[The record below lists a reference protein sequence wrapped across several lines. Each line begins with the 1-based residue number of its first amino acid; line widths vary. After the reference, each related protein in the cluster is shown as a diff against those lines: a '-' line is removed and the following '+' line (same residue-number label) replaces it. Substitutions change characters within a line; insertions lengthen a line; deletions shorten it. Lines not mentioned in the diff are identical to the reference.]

1 MIKWL
6 KIYKNQDA
14 VNQWSTNIAALAQRG
29 VDEGLLEQLR
39 KMGPEGAAQAAE
51 LVNSSDE
58 QLQRL
63 NDVYRNTGETSMNAM
78 KEGYQLGK
86 NGVNEEIASLIPTQK
101 ETLMT
106 QIKSTDFNSV
116 GLSVTENFKACIE
129 NGRTAVEEMTK
140 GIVPKVGEDM
150 KGEVQKADFRGIGKS
165 IPQGLEKGVDDGK
178 GVPVKHLIK

>member
-1 MIKWL
+1 
-6 KIYKNQDA
+6 
-14 VNQWSTNIAALAQRG
+14 
-29 VDEGLLEQLR
+29 
-39 KMGPEGAAQAAE
+39 MGPEGAAQAAE

-116 GLSVTENFKACIE
+116 GLSVTENFKAVLRM
-129 NGRTAVEEMTK
+129 G
-140 GIVPKVGEDM
+140 
-150 KGEVQKADFRGIGKS
+150 VQQSKK
-165 IPQGLEKGVDDGK
+165 
-178 GVPVKHLIK
+178 